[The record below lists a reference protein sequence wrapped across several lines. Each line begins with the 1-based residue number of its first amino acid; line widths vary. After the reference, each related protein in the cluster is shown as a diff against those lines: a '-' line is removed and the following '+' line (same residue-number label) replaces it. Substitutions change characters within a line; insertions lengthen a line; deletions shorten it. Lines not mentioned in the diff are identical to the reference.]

1 MTDNERQQL
10 KAKLIKGRFWGA
22 DDLGDP
28 TIDKYAAITLR
39 DRANK
44 KLVDGV
50 YLTFTG
56 PVGESPAGKVEVVGG
71 EFTYLL
77 ANADTYSEAI
87 CLAALELPEFL
98 KQHPEFAVDQ
108 ERN

>member
-10 KAKLIKGRFWGA
+10 KSKLIKERFWGA
-22 DDLGDP
+22 EDLGDP

-56 PVGESPAGKVEVVGG
+56 PVGESPAGKVEVVRG

-87 CLAALELPEFL
+87 CLAAFELPAFL
-98 KQHPEFAVDQ
+98 KPYPERAADQ
-108 ERN
+108 Q

>member
-1 MTDNERQQL
+1 MTYNERQQL

-28 TIDKYAAITLR
+28 TIDKYAAIALR

-50 YLTFTG
+50 YLTITEY
-56 PVGESPAGKVEVVGG
+56 VNESPARKVEVVRG

-98 KQHPEFAVDQ
+98 RQHPECAADQ
-108 ERN
+108 K

>member
-10 KAKLIKGRFWGA
+10 KAKLIKGRFWSA
-22 DDLGDP
+22 VDLGDP

-39 DRANK
+39 DRAIE

-56 PVGESPAGKVEVVGG
+56 YVGASPARKVEVVRG

-77 ANADTYSEAI
+77 ANADTYTEAV

-98 KQHPEFAVDQ
+98 KQHPECAADQ
-108 ERN
+108 Q

>member
-10 KAKLIKGRFWGA
+10 KSKLIKERFWGA
-22 DDLGDP
+22 EDLGDP

-50 YLTFTG
+50 YLTFTEH
-56 PVGESPAGKVEVVGG
+56 VGKSPGRKVEVVHG

-98 KQHPEFAVDQ
+98 KQYPECAADQ
-108 ERN
+108 K

>member
-28 TIDKYAAITLR
+28 TIDKYAATTLR
-39 DRANK
+39 DRAIK

-50 YLTFTG
+50 YLTCTG
-56 PVGESPAGKVEVVGG
+56 YVGGSPTRKVEVVRG

-98 KQHPEFAVDQ
+98 RQHPECAADQ
-108 ERN
+108 K